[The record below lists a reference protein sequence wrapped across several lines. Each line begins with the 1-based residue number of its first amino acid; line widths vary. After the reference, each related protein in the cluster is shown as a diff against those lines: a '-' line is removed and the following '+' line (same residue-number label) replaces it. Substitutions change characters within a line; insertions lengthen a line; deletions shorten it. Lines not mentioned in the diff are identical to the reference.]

1 MIPRTE
7 TNYLVIHCSATRA
20 DQEIT
25 AEHIRRWH
33 VDDNGWSDIGY
44 HWVIERDGKLQH
56 GRHAQSQGAHVRG
69 HNHES
74 IGICLVGGMAENGD
88 PEDNFTPEQWLVLEM
103 LIEVLQVRYPAAQVV
118 GHYYFTPYKTCP
130 NFVVEHWQESI
141 E

>member
-7 TNYLVIHCSATRA
+7 TNYIVIHCSATRA

-25 AEHIRRWH
+25 ADHIRRWH

-56 GRHAQSQGAHVRG
+56 GQHAQARGAHVRG
-69 HNHES
+69 RNHES
-74 IGICLVGGMAENGD
+74 IGICLIGGIDQHGN

-103 LIEVLQVRYPAAQVV
+103 LIEVLQVRYPAARVV
-118 GHYYFTPYKTCP
+118 GHYYFNPYKTCP

-141 E
+141 A

>member
-1 MIPRTE
+1 MIPRTD

-44 HWVIERDGKLQH
+44 HWVIERDGKIQH

-103 LIEVLQVRYPAAQVV
+103 LIEVLQVRYPAARVV
-118 GHYYFTPYKTCP
+118 GHYYFNPYKTCP
-130 NFVVEHWQESI
+130 NFVVEQWVQVKS
-141 E
+141 